1 MGWSVIRA
9 TIQHRINSRKQVAH
23 AACSLDRIASKCRCW
38 GEESLCRPFEKHIVW
53 SIAEVI
59 SRQGN
64 LPRAAP
70 FIRIPSRFPAAVPGP
85 ESRGGSAGRTSTL
98 YDTGGGGQ
106 YLHNIIWGSHPASE
120 NPSAVTERARMF
132 VVSHSFSQNGHPYS

>member
-1 MGWSVIRA
+1 MSQL
-9 TIQHRINSRKQVAH
+9 QHGINTRKQVAH

-38 GEESLCRPFEKHIVW
+38 GEESLRRPFEKHIVW
-53 SIAEVI
+53 LIAEVI
-59 SRQGN
+59 PRQAN

-98 YDTGGGGQ
+98 YDTGGGDQ
-106 YLHNIIWGSHPASE
+106 YLHNIIWCIPPGERES
-120 NPSAVTERARMF
+120 SADLVTERARMF
-132 VVSHSFSQNGHPYS
+132 VVSDSLSQNGHPYS